1 MSNPIR
7 LTATR
12 LSAGIAIACLCASG
26 AFGAMEPCKP
36 YVSHTASGNIVNF
49 TCGTGALGTHHVRLR
64 FCKTDMVEVSFS
76 VKGNNITDAALQ
88 NFEMWLK
95 TNWVPVAV
103 EVQDMGPYVMSR
115 TSDLVVR
122 AWKDPFRIE
131 FNKTD
136 IVSRIAGDAQPP
148 DANGVCGMASD
159 GTNYILRMGKSSTE
173 HFFGFGDNYSNKT
186 QWEGGYTFD
195 RTGKIMSSRQEHW
208 NDMMSPF
215 YYSTDGYGIFVNFAP
230 SEYNGP
236 NNCTFDMGSSSPGN
250 VKITFNHQANQ
261 GRDFMTYYFI
271 YGPGYPKVIDG
282 FTEGAGVSDPLANAK
297 PPLAIKWVY
306 GAYYG
311 ATQWENV
318 KVIEDH
324 VNGMRNGGFPYDA
337 EIGDNHVCWK
347 VGPDGYSFW
356 PPAGDTAYNTAQN
369 KNAADLVK
377 WLDSKGL
384 KFGENLDIA
393 NSTQG
398 HGAGGWLPQT
408 PWPNVPRAQR
418 AQWYVDHGFDIMWS
432 DAGSSRNHADNR
444 ETFKAWRQAYGGDA
458 SKVFMIQ
465 GWNNWCAHAFP
476 TAWPGDCY
484 GNTKTDLS
492 GSMIGYSHPTH
503 DGNTSV
509 RALALSAQWR
519 IHESY
524 FGGYWPYKSD
534 ATRQAEWKRWANF
547 RYRLIP
553 YLFTCGGIAHE
564 TGAPIMRHMIWE
576 DPQNPNAWTSADNSC
591 QYYLGDW
598 LLAAPP
604 DHPYG
609 GPPSVWFP
617 KGTWYDW
624 FDGSRHEYNT
634 RLSNIDCGDQA
645 TGTVPLY
652 ARAGAIIP
660 LMPIMQY
667 VGAIPEDPLTLR
679 IWPSGS
685 SSFTLFEDETPVKTT
700 FRCDA
705 STGQDLVRIPA
716 FGGSKYSPATR
727 KYQLEVYTADRKPQK
742 VARDN
747 ANTLLT
753 ELTTRAAY
761 DAASSGWFYD
771 AANHGTCYVKPAG
784 DARNGFSVIVSYN
797 GTVAVSPRVAVDLGL
812 IRIQQNAARNEVAAS
827 IPFAGAHTIELLNAR
842 GQVVHLV
849 RGSQPTNY
857 NVPLDRGSDGMY
869 LLRISLPDGQRMV
882 KRLMAAQ

>member
-7 LTATR
+7 
-12 LSAGIAIACLCASG
+12 SAANRIAASLAIACIYASG

-36 YVSHTASGNIVNF
+36 YVSHTASGNDVNF
-49 TCGTGALGTHHVRLR
+49 TCGTGSLRTHHVRLR
-64 FCKTDMVEVSFS
+64 FCRPGMVEVSFS
-76 VKGNNITDAALQ
+76 IRGEIKDTAFH

-95 TNWVPVAV
+95 MNWPPVSI

-115 TSDLVVR
+115 TSEITVR

-131 FNKTD
+131 INKPD
-136 IVSRIAGDAQPP
+136 IITHIAGDGLDP
-148 DANGVCGMASD
+148 DANGVYGMASD
-159 GTNYILRMGKSSTE
+159 GSNYILRKQKSATE
-173 HFFGFGDNYSNKT
+173 HFFGFGDNYANISN
-186 QWEGGYTFD
+186 YTFD
-195 RTGKIMSSRQEHW
+195 RTGKIMTSDDYHW
-208 NDMMSPF
+208 NKMMSPF
-215 YYSTDGYGIFVNFAP
+215 FYSTDGYGLFLNFAP
-230 SEYNGP
+230 SEYSGTSK
-236 NNCTFDMGSSSPGN
+236 CVFDMGSSSPDYYQ
-250 VKITFNHQANQ
+250 ITFNHPAGK

-271 YGPGYPKVIDG
+271 YGPEYPKVIDG
-282 FTEGAGVSDPLANAK
+282 FTEGAGVPSPTENAR
-297 PPLAIKWVY
+297 PPLLTKWVY

-393 NSTQG
+393 NSTQS

-408 PWPNVPRAQR
+408 PWPNVPRSQR
-418 AQWYVDHGFDIMWS
+418 AQWYVDRGFDIQWS
-432 DAGSSRNHADNR
+432 DAGGSRNHADNR
-444 ETFKAWRQAYGGDA
+444 ETFNAWRQAFGGDA

-484 GNTKTDLS
+484 GSTKTDLS
-492 GSMIGYSHPTH
+492 GSMIAYSQPTH
-503 DGNTSV
+503 DGNTNV

-576 DPQNPNAWTSADNSC
+576 DAQNSTTWNKADGSPYQ

-598 LLAAPP
+598 LLASPP
-604 DHPYG
+604 DG
-609 GPPSVWFP
+609 QSAVSVWFP

-624 FDGSRHEYNT
+624 FNGAKHDYNT
-634 RLSNIDCGDQA
+634 IQANIDCGSQA

-679 IWPSGS
+679 VWPSGS

-705 STGQDLVRIPA
+705 SAGQDLVSIPA

-753 ELTTRAAY
+753 ELTTKAAY

-771 AANHGTCYVKPAG
+771 AANHGSCYVKPAG
-784 DARNGFSVIVSYN
+784 DARNGFSVIISYN

-812 IRIQQNAARNEVAAS
+812 IRIQQNAARNEVAIS
-827 IPFAGAHTIELLNAR
+827 IPIAGAHTIELLNAR
-842 GQVVHLV
+842 GQVVRLV
-849 RGSQPTNY
+849 RGSQPANY
-857 NVPLDRGSDGMY
+857 QVPLGRGSDGMY
-869 LLRISLPDGQRMV
+869 LLRLSLPDGQTMV
-882 KRLMAAQ
+882 KRLVAGM